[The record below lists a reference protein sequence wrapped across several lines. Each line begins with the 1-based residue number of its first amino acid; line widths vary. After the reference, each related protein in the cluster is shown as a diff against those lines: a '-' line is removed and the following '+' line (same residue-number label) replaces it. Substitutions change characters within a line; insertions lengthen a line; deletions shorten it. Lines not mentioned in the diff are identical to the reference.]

1 MGRECHAQ
9 VKKTVWRWRLTR
21 MYIDMAACA
30 RVTPPQSWALLRR
43 KRKKNSFQIAAI
55 HPKRR
60 AGSTSALLRGGR
72 PAI

>member
-1 MGRECHAQ
+1 MGCECHAQ

-30 RVTPPQSWALLRR
+30 RHATTAGPSSE